1 MVFSIGTNRYHRPIV
16 VLPFN
21 VFVGLVLIAAMSMV
35 CNRMCRTIVCVAI
48 TFVSKA
54 TMGAT
59 VLLAE
64 TNVLLQLF
72 LSAPMSMDCWKMPM
86 IVSVEQ
92 QIVQKKQTGYFA
104 LLIQLLHWTILAMI
118 VENILCV
125 QTKMAV
131 LLIRRLANVVHWIVQ
146 IRPG

>member
-21 VFVGLVLIAAMSMV
+21 VFVGWVLIAAMSMV

-72 LSAPMSMDCWKMPM
+72 LSAPMSMDCWKILV

-104 LLIQLLHWTILAMI
+104 VLIQIIHWTMI

-125 QTKMAV
+125 QTKIAV